1 MLDKEECNNN
11 NNNNNNKERDLFN
24 YKGYFIEYGREEKK
38 FYEFGAHFPYK
49 DLCLALIKLKLE
61 KEKTEKFMRIKPQK
75 KLIIERYNQK
85 ENKIQ
90 ENINNII
97 KEFKIKN
104 RSRNILQQE
113 NKEASKRN
121 LNNLTYIPLNIDK
134 NRNNKNNN
142 NNSKNKSIFNFMN
155 NTNYNYNSLHINKT
169 GKQILLNIENKLKQL
184 DNKYNYTINNGKKYS
199 IDLPLFLTD
208 NSLNIQNENNTMDDL
223 KNLDYYS
230 INRINIDHNLFKYYQ
245 PKVKKIDKIKIKD
258 ELKDSIIKNNL
269 LNDKIN
275 ISKNKRI
282 LSSNFNKYFQYNYKY
297 TKNIFSPLGNIK
309 TKKKTF
315 SGDKYFTNKYNNISK
330 INRSNINNNLN
341 EKKMLDIFNQQ
352 QNYTNNNINSFSL
365 ENNRKYTSNS
375 YNIGKSHYFKNR
387 ISNISSV
394 SQNKNMPY
402 QNIYNNLHQRKKPLN
417 KNIYMKL
424 IRKENLSIGGESNQK
439 NKIQNLFKLLNKHE
453 KISRN
458 NEINSFLNYGSLL
471 HNTNQFNTSN
481 MRDNNI
487 KTKSIFTKLNN
498 GLRNKEKVRV
508 KLNNLLKNKT
518 NIINND
524 DIKYINTTHINNTT
538 QNFRNNN
545 ISIAN
550 KIQTTQNNNNYNNF
564 NLIKNIPKK
573 LKKKN
578 ININISINNNNK
590 IIYSKIYE
598 YKSPLKNIPSSQLK
612 KNSIP
617 LKDSNHLNNPKNRN
631 ILKNMAVNNIN
642 NNINNKIKFLNVQA
656 PKKKILNNNNNII
669 H

>member
-1 MLDKEECNNN
+1 MLDKEEC

-49 DLCLALIKLKLE
+49 DLYLALIKLKLE

-121 LNNLTYIPLNIDK
+121 LNNLTYIPLNTDK

-184 DNKYNYTINNGKKYS
+184 DNKYNYTINKEKKYS

-230 INRINIDHNLFKYYQ
+230 INRINNDHNLFKYYQ
-245 PKVKKIDKIKIKD
+245 PKVKKSHKIKIKD

-275 ISKNKRI
+275 ISKNNRI

-330 INRSNINNNLN
+330 INRSNINNNFN
-341 EKKMLDIFNQQ
+341 EKKLLDIFNQQ
-352 QNYTNNNINSFSL
+352 RNYTNNNINSIF
-365 ENNRKYTSNS
+365 RQ
-375 YNIGKSHYFKNR
+375 SHK
-387 ISNISSV
+387 I
-394 SQNKNMPY
+394 K
-402 QNIYNNLHQRKKPLN
+402 IYHTK
-417 KNIYMKL
+417 IY
-424 IRKENLSIGGESNQK
+424 
-439 NKIQNLFKLLNKHE
+439 
-453 KISRN
+453 
-458 NEINSFLNYGSLL
+458 
-471 HNTNQFNTSN
+471 
-481 MRDNNI
+481 
-487 KTKSIFTKLNN
+487 
-498 GLRNKEKVRV
+498 
-508 KLNNLLKNKT
+508 
-518 NIINND
+518 II
-524 DIKYINTTHINNTT
+524 IYINV
-538 QNFRNNN
+538 
-545 ISIAN
+545 
-550 KIQTTQNNNNYNNF
+550 K
-564 NLIKNIPKK
+564 NL
-573 LKKKN
+573 
-578 ININISINNNNK
+578 
-590 IIYSKIYE
+590 
-598 YKSPLKNIPSSQLK
+598 
-612 KNSIP
+612 
-617 LKDSNHLNNPKNRN
+617 
-631 ILKNMAVNNIN
+631 
-642 NNINNKIKFLNVQA
+642 
-656 PKKKILNNNNNII
+656 
-669 H
+669 

>member
-1 MLDKEECNNN
+1 MLDKEEC

-24 YKGYFIEYGREEKK
+24 YKGYFIEHGREEKK

-49 DLCLALIKLKLE
+49 DLYLALIKLKLE

-184 DNKYNYTINNGKKYS
+184 DNKYNYTINKEKKYS

-230 INRINIDHNLFKYYQ
+230 INRINNNHNLFKYYQ

-258 ELKDSIIKNNL
+258 ALKDNFIKNNL
-269 LNDKIN
+269 INDKIN
-275 ISKNKRI
+275 ISKNNRI

-330 INRSNINNNLN
+330 INHSNINNNLN
-341 EKKMLDIFNQQ
+341 KKKLLDIFNQQ
-352 QNYTNNNINSFSL
+352 HNYTNNNINSFSL

-375 YNIGKSHYFKNR
+375 YNIGKSHYSKNR

-508 KLNNLLKNKT
+508 KLNNLLKNQT
-518 NIINND
+518 NITHND

>member
-1 MLDKEECNNN
+1 
-11 NNNNNNKERDLFN
+11 
-24 YKGYFIEYGREEKK
+24 
-38 FYEFGAHFPYK
+38 
-49 DLCLALIKLKLE
+49 
-61 KEKTEKFMRIKPQK
+61 
-75 KLIIERYNQK
+75 
-85 ENKIQ
+85 
-90 ENINNII
+90 
-97 KEFKIKN
+97 
-104 RSRNILQQE
+104 
-113 NKEASKRN
+113 
-121 LNNLTYIPLNIDK
+121 
-134 NRNNKNNN
+134 
-142 NNSKNKSIFNFMN
+142 
-155 NTNYNYNSLHINKT
+155 
-169 GKQILLNIENKLKQL
+169 
-184 DNKYNYTINNGKKYS
+184 
-199 IDLPLFLTD
+199 
-208 NSLNIQNENNTMDDL
+208 
-223 KNLDYYS
+223 
-230 INRINIDHNLFKYYQ
+230 
-245 PKVKKIDKIKIKD
+245 
-258 ELKDSIIKNNL
+258 
-269 LNDKIN
+269 
-275 ISKNKRI
+275 
-282 LSSNFNKYFQYNYKY
+282 
-297 TKNIFSPLGNIK
+297 
-309 TKKKTF
+309 
-315 SGDKYFTNKYNNISK
+315 
-330 INRSNINNNLN
+330 
-341 EKKMLDIFNQQ
+341 
-352 QNYTNNNINSFSL
+352 
-365 ENNRKYTSNS
+365 
-375 YNIGKSHYFKNR
+375 
-387 ISNISSV
+387 
-394 SQNKNMPY
+394 MPY